1 MSFDCQF
8 KIKDGHC
15 RRINKEC
22 NPGVKGCILYGR
34 FSFPLKN
41 ENDSEK
47 KRIRKNCTVDEDK

>member
-8 KIKDGHC
+8 KIRDGQC

-34 FSFPLKN
+34 FSFPLK
-41 ENDSEK
+41 EEEGKKDEKIEK
-47 KRIRKNCTVDEDK
+47 KKS